1 MNEFFSQWVNYYIL
15 LALVLALGVVYSY
28 WLRREKLLKRHGE
41 LIKEL
46 QLKERKLNELHT
58 LQEDKN
64 LTLEASQEKLEKVN
78 FTNNKL
84 LSIMA
89 HDVKGPLKFM
99 SNLSLLM
106 KKNYDLLSE
115 NERKENLDIIS
126 TTGNKVFDLVQN
138 MLQWTKMQ
146 SESIKMQKDPVH
158 LKSLVQEKIDL
169 FNSGAKSKQ
178 INLINDLNED
188 TFVWGDVNMLGLV
201 FQNLISNSIK
211 FTRPK
216 GLVRVSSTYELEEV
230 VEIAVEDSGIGMSVL
245 DVERLLDKNVHHTTS
260 GTSEE
265 PGSGLG
271 MMVAQEMIARHNSR
285 IFVES
290 TIGKGSK
297 FTFVLHL
304 VN

>member
-1 MNEFFSQWVNYYIL
+1 MSDFFSQWVNIYFL
-15 LALVLALGVVYSY
+15 LAAILSLGIVYSY
-28 WLRREKLLKRHGE
+28 WLRREKLLQKHGE
-41 LIKEL
+41 LIREL
-46 QLKERKLNELHT
+46 QIKERKLNELNERH
-58 LQEDKN
+58 ENKN
-64 LTLEASQEKLEKVN
+64 LKLEASQIKLEKVN

-99 SNLSLLM
+99 VNLASLM
-106 KKNYDLLSE
+106 KDNYDALSKE
-115 NERKENLDIIS
+115 ERKENLEIIS
-126 TTGNKVFDLVQN
+126 TTGNKVYDLVQN

-158 LKSLVQEKIDL
+158 LKSLVQEKFEL
-169 FNSGAKSKQ
+169 FNSGAKAKE
-178 INLINDLNED
+178 INLINDIPD
-188 TFVWGDVNMLGLV
+188 DIYIWGDINMLGLV

-211 FTRPK
+211 FTRTK
-216 GLVRVSSTYELEEV
+216 GSVRIYSTYSIEEV
-230 VEIAVEDSGIGMSVL
+230 IEIAVEDSGIGMSVL

-271 MMVAQEMIARHNSR
+271 MMVAQEMIARHDSR

-290 TIGKGSK
+290 RIGIGSK
-297 FTFVLHL
+297 FTFVLQL
-304 VN
+304 IN

>member
-1 MNEFFSQWVNYYIL
+1 MNEFFSDWINYYIL
-15 LALVLALGVVYSY
+15 IASILALSVIYSY
-28 WLRREKLLKRHGE
+28 WRRREKLLQKHGD

-46 QLKERKLNELHT
+46 QLKERKLNELYT
-58 LQEDKN
+58 LQEEKT
-64 LTLEASQEKLEKVN
+64 LSLEASQEKLEKVN

-99 SNLSLLM
+99 VNLSSLM
-106 KKNYDLLSE
+106 EKNYDLVSE
-115 NERKENLDIIS
+115 DERKENLEIIS

-146 SESIKMQKDPVH
+146 SESIKKNNDPVH
-158 LKSLVQEKIDL
+158 LKGLVQEKIEL
-169 FNSGAKSKQ
+169 FNSGARAKGIS
-178 INLINDLNED
+178 LVNDLSED
-188 TFVWGDVNMLGLV
+188 TYVWGDVNMLGLV
-201 FQNLISNSIK
+201 FQNLLSNSIK
-211 FTRPK
+211 FTRT
-216 GLVRVSSTYELEEV
+216 GSVSIYSTYELEEV
-230 VEIAVEDSGIGMSVL
+230 IEIAVEDTGIGMSVL

-271 MMVAQEMIARHNSR
+271 MMVAQEMVGRHNSR

-290 TIGKGSK
+290 KIGQGTK